1 LDEVPKQVPTMEW
14 RQAEILMS
22 DPI

>member
-1 LDEVPKQVPTMEW
+1 LDEVPKPVPTMEW